1 MSVTVHTSVGDIKME
16 LFCEQCPKVPSG
28 WWWLF
33 GAACK
38 IFCEITCIL
47 INLKYISSD
56 LWKFPGLVWNRLLQQ
71 LHVHT
76 KHQGELE
83 RELMQ
88 RQDFAILTFLLFPG
102 LYGTDWRPNKYW
114 KRGRE
119 HLGREISGA
128 PLFCRSPVMWHKSWH
143 QDEIKDDLKHKT
155 RGVLSM
161 ANSGPNTNG
170 SQWFLTYAP
179 QPSLDLKWA
188 TYSWNSWSYLLLFKV
203 HSVWEGDRRLGH
215 FGRTW
220 TDSCESKEPPASE
233 GGGGN
238 HQCSHHPCKSHG
250 WLICQRH
257 SFCSKISLFNFVH
270 FRQDGFPVQGQGLRE
285 ADDKAEQG
293 LGELGGLHGSR
304 GEWWQWFWGLW
315 KAMIGK

>member
-1 MSVTVHTSVGDIKME
+1 MY
-16 LFCEQCPKVPSG
+16 
-28 WWWLF
+28 
-33 GAACK
+33 
-38 IFCEITCIL
+38 
-47 INLKYISSD
+47 LKYISSD

-88 RQDFAILTFLLFPG
+88 RQEFAILTFLLFPG
-102 LYGTDWRPNKYW
+102 LHGTNWRPNKYW

-128 PLFCRSPVMWHKSWH
+128 PLCRSPVMWHKSWH

-188 TYSWNSWSYLLLFKV
+188 SWTLQLELLTISSLVQGTQCLGRWSTVGTL
-203 HSVWEGDRRLGH
+203 
-215 FGRTW
+215 W
-220 TDSCESKEPPASE
+220 T
-233 GGGGN
+233 N
-238 HQCSHHPCKSHG
+238 
-250 WLICQRH
+250 L
-257 SFCSKISLFNFVH
+257 N
-270 FRQDGFPVQGQGLRE
+270 GFPWIQRTTDLWRGWRQPSMQSPSMQIPWLVDLSKTFILFQNIPFQFCAFQTGWISCSRTG
-285 ADDKAEQG
+285 AP
-293 LGELGGLHGSR
+293 GSGR
-304 GEWWQWFWGLW
+304 
-315 KAMIGK
+315 